1 MVMTVLLTNNARS
14 TLLSGINAL
23 QTEIRLR
30 AGGGNTLPTITAP
43 GQWFP
48 ITIEDSLGN
57 IEIMRVIAR
66 SGDVLTVK
74 RAQEGTTA
82 KSFSANDVVELRLTV
97 GAMQELVSD
106 THTNFGRIYMTPAD
120 GVDSKIGVPAGY
132 YFNVRSPSDDSYVD
146 EYQNVNGVAVA
157 TGKSYPSGALTQA
170 MSEQIDK
177 IGSLDYLSEQLDQI
191 AVDKGWDASFVV
203 DGHETQKEIN
213 ETRTIVKSSVF
224 ELITLNQNQIKPK
237 ALYKTKAFYDGNNYG
252 SAFYYWDSTKSK
264 LDANGGTI
272 IDPANTGGFDGT
284 YTTIESFLSA
294 QGAGLGTGCWVCTS
308 SKADTTRFGLHKSYD
323 ISAPLQK
330 AIEYAKA
337 DRSSG
342 VVTLPSGLLILAKK
356 VSADF
361 SATTA
366 TAITLRGA
374 GPQTQ
379 IMSSVIGDNA
389 IEFADPSNCVIEDF
403 ALYGVGGQSGT
414 SGDGHGIALIP
425 STGQAES
432 LPNGCIVKNIIVR
445 NFRGTA
451 RDVDGNA
458 IGAAGVYFGG
468 GTVNILDRITTAY
481 CQHGIYLDKV
491 GPIKVSN
498 AVGASNVH
506 STIIAIEPGRYIDI
520 ESPNMVGGAK
530 STAPVVWNG
539 ATIGSAAI
547 VVYNTL
553 ATININNMRVK
564 GECTHLR
571 FISTRKAVVS
581 GGNFMLPDTGLPA
594 IVSEVGSA
602 SCDLT
607 VKDLIMHST
616 VPQSGGHKAILV
628 QSPQAGYRT
637 AVKLDNI
644 RFHIAGQ
651 WDYALRIENS
661 VSTDR
666 TKFTINDC
674 FVFGDGSNNA
684 TILNSLVHVENG
696 RVFGALTN
704 NYFTMRSQ
712 AVGSALVDFVT
723 TNNTRPQELETKGNT
738 TLFVNASQIIN
749 PLRESSARGYGTYT
763 TTSPGV
769 LYIPVN
775 LNSAPIHVAGQ
786 VSLGSTELNLIPNA
800 LSNQTKD
807 MLRFL
812 VIDSGGANYS
822 GDVTLYYEARTLP

>member
-1 MVMTVLLTNNARS
+1 MATTIS
-14 TLLSGINAL
+14 TQDIIDAKRDIDDIGKAVNEKTIVSPRYGEDFKSLPMLAAEAQGAINEWQDA
-23 QTEIRLR
+23 I
-30 AGGGNTLPTITAP
+30 NTIT
-43 GQWFP
+43 
-48 ITIEDSLGN
+48 
-57 IEIMRVIAR
+57 V
-66 SGDVLTVK
+66 
-74 RAQEGTTA
+74 
-82 KSFSANDVVELRLTV
+82 ND
-97 GAMQELVSD
+97 
-106 THTNFGRIYMTPAD
+106 
-120 GVDSKIGVPAGY
+120 GVPAL
-132 YFNVRSPSDDSYVD
+132 
-146 EYQNVNGVAVA
+146 AV
-157 TGKSYPSGALTQA
+157 S
-170 MSEQIDK
+170 
-177 IGSLDYLSEQLDQI
+177 
-191 AVDKGWDASFVV
+191 DASGV
-203 DGHETQKEIN
+203 TQQEIN
-213 ETRTIVKSSVF
+213 NSRTIVVSSIF
-224 ELITLNQNQIKPK
+224 ELVTLNPNQIKPK
-237 ALYKTKAFYDGNNYG
+237 AMYATKSFYEGLGQGGAFFN
-252 SAFYYWDSTKSK
+252 WDANKSK
-264 LDANGGTI
+264 LEANGGTI

-284 YTTIESFLSA
+284 FATLGAYLDA
-294 QGAGLGTGCWVCTS
+294 QGAGIGTGCWVCTS
-308 SKADTTRFGLHKSYD
+308 SKADTSRFGLHKSYD

-337 DRSSG
+337 DRNAG

-356 VSADF
+356 VSSDF
-361 SATTA
+361 GATA
-366 TAITLRGA
+366 ANAITLRGD

-379 IMSSVIGDNA
+379 IMSSVVGDNA
-389 IEFADPSNCVIEDF
+389 IEFVDASNCVIEDF

-432 LPNGCIVKNIIVR
+432 LPNSCTVKNIIVR

-451 RDVDGNA
+451 RDVDGND
-458 IGAAGVYFGG
+458 IGAAGVYVGG
-468 GTVNILDRITTAY
+468 GTVNILDRVTTAY

-491 GPIKVSN
+491 GPTKVSN
-498 AVGASNVH
+498 AVGANNVH

-530 STAPVVWNG
+530 STTPVVWKG

-616 VPQSGGHKAILV
+616 VPQTGGHKAVLV
-628 QSPQAGYRT
+628 QSPVAGYRT

-651 WDYALRIENS
+651 WDYALRIENT
-661 VSTDR
+661 VATDE
-666 TKFTINDC
+666 TKFTVNDC
-674 FVFGDGSNNA
+674 FLFGDAVNNA
-684 TILNSLVHVENG
+684 SIINSFVHVENG
-696 RVFGALTN
+696 RVCGALTN

-723 TNNTRPQELETKGNT
+723 TNNTRPQELETKGNRY
-738 TLFVNASQIIN
+738 LFTNASQIIN
-749 PLRESSARGYGTYT
+749 PLRGSSARGYGTYT

-769 LYIPVN
+769 LYIPVK

-786 VSLGSTELNLIPNA
+786 VSLGSTELKLIPNA
-800 LSNQTKD
+800 LENQTKD

-812 VIDSGGANYS
+812 VRNSDGANYS